1 VNSSPERSRRLGP
14 IARCGVF
21 ALLAVLTPLPLAG
34 DHLPAAEVSPSG
46 SGILWT
52 PWGPPEAVRSAEESA
67 GSHVGESVQ
76 EEEPVLWYFWREAC
90 PFCEQAE
97 PWLDEVAVTY
107 PDLEIRKVNVVRDFA
122 GRTLFER
129 LMAARGQAARA
140 VPTFILDEEVWV
152 GFSRPLA
159 EEMEAAIQ
167 RRMEGGPPPPG
178 SRRTTLDMGP
188 LGRVDVGARPMATA
202 TVLIAFIDGFN
213 PCSLWVLTVLL
224 AMILGTRSRA
234 RIAAV
239 GGTFLLVTAGI
250 YGVFIVGL
258 FAALEVA
265 AHLDWIRVA
274 VALLALAF
282 GLVNVKDFLAFRR
295 GPSLTI
301 PDRFKP
307 RIYRGGRALR
317 EDRPLLLILGLTVAL
332 AGGVAL
338 IELPC
343 TAGFPVIWTSLVS
356 EAAVGRAAFVGLLL
370 LYLGVYLSVEIA
382 ILVGA
387 IVTLRATRLQEGH
400 GRGLKLVGGMVMIAL
415 AGVLLVDPSIM
426 EELSGSLVVIG
437 GAVAL
442 SLLVLLL
449 ERRRNRPDDSGPDR
463 AVGTGTGERMS

>member
-1 VNSSPERSRRLGP
+1 M
-14 IARCGVF
+14 F
-21 ALLAVLTPLPLAG
+21 ALLAVLMPLSLAG
-34 DHLPAAEVSPSG
+34 DHLPAVEAALSG
-46 SGILWT
+46 SGIPWT
-52 PWGPPEAVRSAEESA
+52 VWGAPETVQSAKDSV
-67 GSHVGESVQ
+67 GGQVGESIQ
-76 EEEPVLWYFWREAC
+76 NEEPVLWYFWREAC
-90 PFCEQAE
+90 PFCERAE
-97 PWLDEVAVTY
+97 PWLDEIAATY
-107 PDLEIRKVNVVRDFA
+107 PGLHIRKVNVVRDFA
-122 GRTLFER
+122 GWTLFER
-129 LMAARGQAARA
+129 QMVARGQAARA
-140 VPTFILDEEVWV
+140 VPTFILGDEVWV

-159 EEMEAAIQ
+159 EDMEAAIQ
-167 RRMEGGPPPPG
+167 RRMEGRPPPPE

-188 LGRVDVGARPMATA
+188 LGRVDVGARPMAMA

-224 AMILGTRSRA
+224 SIILGTRSRV

-250 YGVFIVGL
+250 YGVFIVG
-258 FAALEVA
+258 FFSALELA

-282 GLVNVKDFLAFRR
+282 GLFSVKDFLAFRR

-317 EDRPLLLILGLTVAL
+317 GDRPLLRTLALTVAL

-343 TAGFPVIWTSLVS
+343 TAGFPVIWSSLVS
-356 EAAVGRAAFVGLLL
+356 EADLGRGAFVGLLL
-370 LYLGVYLSVEIA
+370 LYLGVYLSVEVA

-400 GRGLKLVGGMVMIAL
+400 GRGLKLVGGVVMIAL

-449 ERRRNRPDDSGPDR
+449 ERRRNRPD
-463 AVGTGTGERMS
+463 TGERVS